1 MISFICATDFAASSL
16 LTVIL
21 TISDPALEGVIL
33 NAVPL
38 QIVCVLFAIT
48 GLAFTLTTIV
58 KLFQSQGP
66 TGEVGVMV

>member
-1 MISFICATDFAASSL
+1 MAG
-16 LTVIL
+16 
-21 TISDPALEGVIL
+21 TISVPAFAGVIL

-58 KLFQSQGP
+58 KSTPTQGP
-66 TGEVGVMV
+66 TGEVGLTV